1 MDSNLYLAG
10 ILTVDTFKYTRMG
23 ITFVY
28 IGLVLIVLSIFA
40 VPLAAVLRATWLLL
54 LVPALVVASSLL
66 SMIGR
71 ILCLSVPKE
80 VGASGLIYTAVALDV
95 SSLFA
100 AVSRMI
106 PGLPNFSGFTGLLSL
121 AAMVFFLIFLKKLAV
136 FINDSESAARAS
148 SLLNLGIGLVVVMVA
163 MIVLPLVSLQA
174 FALGPALLA
183 FVLMVVGFFIYNR
196 LLSGLRKS
204 LA

>member
-1 MDSNLYLAG
+1 M
-10 ILTVDTFKYTRMG
+10 DTFKYTRMG

-28 IGLVLIVLSIFA
+28 IGLVIIVLSIFA
-40 VPLAAVLRATWLLL
+40 VPLAAVLRANWLLL
-54 LVPALVVASSLL
+54 LFPALVVASSLL

-80 VGASGLIYTAVALDV
+80 VGASGLIYAAVALDV

>member
-1 MDSNLYLAG
+1 M
-10 ILTVDTFKYTRMG
+10 DTFKYTRTG

-40 VPLAAVLRATWLLL
+40 FPLAAVLRAAPLLL
-54 LVPALVVASSLL
+54 LFPALLVASSLL

-80 VGASGLIYTAVALDV
+80 VGASGLIYAAVALDV

-106 PGLPNFSGFTGLLSL
+106 PGLPNFSGFTGLLSV

-204 LA
+204 LGVKVAPTGSV

>member
-1 MDSNLYLAG
+1 M
-10 ILTVDTFKYTRMG
+10 DTFKYTRTG

-28 IGLVLIVLSIFA
+28 IGLVLSILPIFA
-40 VPLAAVLRATWLLL
+40 FPLAAVLRAVPLLL
-54 LVPALVVASSLL
+54 AIPALLIAASLL

-80 VGASGLIYTAVALDV
+80 VGAMGLIYAAVVCDV

-106 PGLPNFSGFTGLLSL
+106 PGLPNFSGFSGLLSV
-121 AAMVFFLIFLKKLAV
+121 AAIVLFLIFLKKLAL

-148 SLLNLGIGLVVVMVA
+148 SLLNVGIGLVLILVS
-163 MIVLPLVSLQA
+163 MIVLPLLSLQA
-174 FALGPALLA
+174 FAFGPVIAA
-183 FVLMVVGFFIYNR
+183 PVLMLVGLILYAR

-204 LA
+204 LGVVEAPTGLV

>member
-1 MDSNLYLAG
+1 M
-10 ILTVDTFKYTRMG
+10 DTFKYTRMG

-80 VGASGLIYTAVALDV
+80 VGASGLIYAAVALDV

-106 PGLPNFSGFTGLLSL
+106 PGLPNFSGFSGLLSL

>member
-1 MDSNLYLAG
+1 M
-10 ILTVDTFKYTRMG
+10 DTFKYTRMG

-54 LVPALVVASSLL
+54 LFPAIVVASSLL

>member
-1 MDSNLYLAG
+1 
-10 ILTVDTFKYTRMG
+10 VDTFKYTRMG

-28 IGLVLIVLSIFA
+28 IGLVIIVLSIFA
-40 VPLAAVLRATWLLL
+40 VPLAAVLRANWLLL
-54 LVPALVVASSLL
+54 LFPALVVASSLL

-80 VGASGLIYTAVALDV
+80 VGASGLIYAAVALDV

>member
-1 MDSNLYLAG
+1 M
-10 ILTVDTFKYTRMG
+10 DTFKYTRMG

-54 LVPALVVASSLL
+54 LFPALVVASSLL

-71 ILCLSVPKE
+71 IICLSVPKE
-80 VGASGLIYTAVALDV
+80 VGASGLIYAAVALDV

-204 LA
+204 VA

>member
-1 MDSNLYLAG
+1 M
-10 ILTVDTFKYTRMG
+10 DTFKYTRMG

-80 VGASGLIYTAVALDV
+80 VGASGLIYAAVALDV

-106 PGLPNFSGFTGLLSL
+106 PGLPTFSGFTGLLSL

>member
-1 MDSNLYLAG
+1 M
-10 ILTVDTFKYTRMG
+10 DTFKYTRMG

-80 VGASGLIYTAVALDV
+80 VGASGLIYAAVALDV

-106 PGLPNFSGFTGLLSL
+106 PGLPNFSGFSGLLSL

-174 FALGPALLA
+174 FAFSPALLA

>member
-1 MDSNLYLAG
+1 M
-10 ILTVDTFKYTRMG
+10 DTFKYTRMG

-106 PGLPNFSGFTGLLSL
+106 PGRPNFSGFTGLLSL